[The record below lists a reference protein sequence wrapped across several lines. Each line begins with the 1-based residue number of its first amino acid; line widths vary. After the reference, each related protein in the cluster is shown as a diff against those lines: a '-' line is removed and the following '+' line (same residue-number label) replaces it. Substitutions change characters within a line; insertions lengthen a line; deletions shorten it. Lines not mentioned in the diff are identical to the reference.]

1 LRGGRILGVTD
12 PAPDPSPAPHRRRP
26 RYKGKH
32 PRAFHEK
39 YKELAPERYPEEVEH
54 VRARGMTPA
63 GSHVSIM
70 PEEVLAA
77 LAPRPGERGVD
88 CTLGYGGHSQ
98 RILERLAPGGT
109 LLALDVDPLE
119 LPKTEVRLRKLGYAE
134 DALLVKRTNFAALR
148 AAVAEAGWSE
158 GVDFVFADLGVSSMQ
173 IDDPARG
180 FSFKHEAALDMRMN
194 PARGL
199 SAAQWLERATLED
212 LARAFDEGADEPHA
226 RRIAAALVA
235 RRGSLRTT
243 LELAEAVRAALPA
256 FVVEEQADRSTRR
269 VFQAVRIEVNDEFGV
284 LDTLL
289 RALPECLRAGGRAA
303 LLTFHSGED
312 RRVKKSFEA
321 GVRAGI
327 YAECNAEVVRASM
340 EEQRANPRSSSAK
353 LRWARRA

>member
-1 LRGGRILGVTD
+1 MTD

-39 YKELAPERYPEEVEH
+39 YKELAPERYPEQVAH
-54 VRARGMTPA
+54 VLARGMTPA

-77 LAPRPGERGVD
+77 LALRPGERGVD
-88 CTLGYGGHSQ
+88 GTFGYGGHSQ
-98 RILERLAPGGT
+98 RILEKIAPGGE

-119 LPKTEVRLRKLGYAE
+119 LPKTEARLRKLGHGE
-134 DALLVKRTNFAALR
+134 DVLHVRRTNFAALR
-148 AAVAEAGWSE
+148 AVLFELGWDA
-158 GVDFVFADLGVSSMQ
+158 GVDFVFVDLGVSSMQ

-180 FSFKHEAALDMRMN
+180 FSFKFDAPLDMRMN

-199 SAAQWLERATLED
+199 PAAQWLERAEPAD
-212 LARAFDEGADEPHA
+212 LARCLDENSDEPHA
-226 RRIAAALVA
+226 RRIAAALAA
-235 RRGSLRTT
+235 RRGRLRTT
-243 LELAEAVRAALPA
+243 TELAEAVRAALPS
-256 FVVEEQADRSTRR
+256 FVEEEEVDRSVRR
-269 VFQAVRIEVNDEFGV
+269 VFQALRIEVNDEFGV
-284 LDTLL
+284 LETLL
-289 RALPECLRAGGRAA
+289 RALPECLRPGGRAA

-327 YAECNAEVVRASM
+327 YAACSDEVVRASM

-353 LRWARRA
+353 LRWARRR